1 MIVSAL
7 YKHYETLLADP
18 DSGISRPGLSKAK
31 VGHCVLLSPEGDLL
45 DILDLRVE
53 RRGKLVARTMDVPA
67 QQKRTI
73 AISANFMSDNCAY
86 VLGLGQE
93 GKKAERV
100 RECFA
105 AFVAL
110 HEILLAPLYDQ
121 GARALLAFLRAWQ
134 PDGALNFPVVARH
147 AESLAEGGN
156 MVFRL
161 LAGAG
166 YLHDQDSIFEAW
178 RRHNEAHASLVQ
190 GQCLVTGKR
199 ASLSRLHASIKGVVG
214 AQSSGAALV
223 SFNKA
228 SFTSYGKEQSYN
240 SPVSEEATFGYT
252 TALNHLLSSEKHR
265 LRIGDATVVLWAEVT
280 GGGREED
287 LLAALL
293 NPSSYTEEATTETVA
308 GQPRQ
313 DPETTKLV
321 YDIMQRVRAGKPL
334 LEGSDGLRH
343 DAMFYILGLAPNASR
358 LAVRFCHGNNYGS
371 FIELVGRHHL
381 DMALEKT
388 FNTNPD
394 IVPIS
399 LILKEAAPLK
409 DSKRISPLLGGVLMR
424 AILTG
429 APYPT
434 AIYSAMITRIRADR
448 EVNYVRVSVIKAYLT
463 RKYRAKNEG
472 SEVQFTM
479 SLNEQSRN
487 EGYLLG
493 RLFAVLEKAQ
503 TDANPGINATIRDRY
518 FGSASASPA
527 SVFPILLRLAQHHVA
542 KAEYGQA
549 MDRRIGGI
557 VSLINRFPP
566 HLGLDDQGQFILGY
580 YQQRNALYVKSE
592 KKERVEG

>member
-7 YKHYETLLADP
+7 YRHYETLLADP
-18 DSGISRPGLSKAK
+18 DSSISRPGLSKAK
-31 VGHCVLLSPEGDLL
+31 VGHGILLSPEGELV

-53 RRGKLVARTMDVPA
+53 RRGKLVTRTIDVPA

-73 AISANFMSDNCAY
+73 AISANFMADNCSY
-86 VLGLGQE
+86 VLGLGQK
-93 GKKAERV
+93 GKKEARV
-100 RECFA
+100 RDCFA

-110 HEILLAPLYDQ
+110 HERLLSAVDEQ
-121 GARALLAFLRAWQ
+121 GALALLLFLRAWQ
-134 PDGALNFPVVARH
+134 PEKALSHPVVARH
-147 AESLAEGGN
+147 AESLAEGGTI
-156 MVFRL
+156 VFRL
-161 LAGAG
+161 RDRAG
-166 YLHDQDSIFEAW
+166 YLHEQASVIAVW
-178 RRHNEAHASLVQ
+178 HRHNDVRTSLVH
-190 GQCLVTGKR
+190 GQCLVTGKT
-199 ASLSRLHASIKGVVG
+199 APLARLHSSIKGVTG

-223 SFNKA
+223 SFNKPA
-228 SFTSYGKEQSYN
+228 FTSYGKEQSFN
-240 SPVSEEATFGYT
+240 SPVSEEAAFGYT

-265 LRIGDATVVLWAEVT
+265 VRIGDATVVLWAEVH

-287 LLAALL
+287 LLTALL
-293 NPSSYTEEATTETVA
+293 NPSIYAEDDGGDTTA
-308 GQPRQ
+308 GQLRQ

-321 YDIMQRVRAGKPL
+321 YDILQRIRAGKPL
-334 LEGSDGLRH
+334 LEGSDGLRYG
-343 DAMFYILGLAPNASR
+343 AMFYILGLAPNASR
-358 LAVRFCHGNNYGS
+358 LAVRFCHANNYGS
-371 FIELVGRHHL
+371 FIELIGRHHC

-388 FNTNPD
+388 FTTNPD
-394 IVPIS
+394 VVPIS

-434 AIYSAMITRIRADR
+434 AVYSAMITRIRADR
-448 EVNYVRVSVIKAYLT
+448 EVNYVRVSVIKAYLA
-463 RKYRAKNEG
+463 RKYRSSNKG

-518 FGSASASPA
+518 FGSASASPN

-557 VSLINRFPP
+557 VSLINRFPS
-566 HLGLDDQGQFILGY
+566 HLGLDGQGQFILGY

-592 KKERVEG
+592 KKESVE